1 MRTKGDVTVF
11 SDGTMNV
18 YNRSLAEELWYDY
31 KDFDKSPKK
40 NQKKKKKPADLSA
53 RRYERAAVFALCEF
67 FCQVLGSWYNQG
79 QEKGCFPT
87 GTGEDILFVF
97 RAFSSTAL
105 GAAERN
111 VEDSEFSRLYSL
123 LERYC
128 RHDGSVWEVMTG
140 DHLSKTEE
148 KMDDFLTR
156 VENRTSFRRF
166 MPWSEQTKSIIE
178 RLSGLLRRRD

>member
-1 MRTKGDVTVF
+1 
-11 SDGTMNV
+11 
-18 YNRSLAEELWYDY
+18 
-31 KDFDKSPKK
+31 
-40 NQKKKKKPADLSA
+40 
-53 RRYERAAVFALCEF
+53 
-67 FCQVLGSWYNQG
+67 VLGSWYNQG

-97 RAFSSTAL
+97 RTFSSTAL

-111 VEDSEFSRLYSL
+111 VEDSEFSGLYSL

-156 VENRTSFRRF
+156 VESRTSFRRF

-178 RLSGLLRRRD
+178 RLSGLLKRHG

>member
-1 MRTKGDVTVF
+1 MRTKGDITVF

-31 KDFDKSPKK
+31 KDFAHRAAKYRKMNKK
-40 NQKKKKKPADLSA
+40 DAELSA

-79 QEKGCFPT
+79 QEKGCFPV

-105 GAAERN
+105 GTEKN
-111 VEDSEFSRLYSL
+111 VKDSVEDTFSKDIFSKYILEHYQEIDFKNFLPL
-123 LERYC
+123 L
-128 RHDGSVWEVMTG
+128 D
-140 DHLSKTEE
+140 
-148 KMDDFLTR
+148 
-156 VENRTSFRRF
+156 
-166 MPWSEQTKSIIE
+166 SINNICKIE
-178 RLSGLLRRRD
+178 

>member
-31 KDFDKSPKK
+31 KAFAHKAAKYREINKK
-40 NQKKKKKPADLSA
+40 DTELSA

-79 QEKGCFPT
+79 QEKGCFPA

-97 RAFSSTAL
+97 RTFSSTAL

-111 VEDSEFSRLYSL
+111 VEDSEFSGLYSL

-128 RHDGSVWEVMTG
+128 RHDGSMWEVMTG

-148 KMDDFLTR
+148 NMDDFLTR
-156 VENRTSFRRF
+156 VESRTSFRRF
-166 MPWSEQTKSIIE
+166 TPWSEQTKSIIE

>member
-1 MRTKGDVTVF
+1 MRTKGDITVF

-31 KDFDKSPKK
+31 KDFAHRAAKYRKMNKK
-40 NQKKKKKPADLSA
+40 DAELSA

-97 RAFSSTAL
+97 RTFASTAL
-105 GAAERN
+105 GAAESN
-111 VEDSEFSRLYSL
+111 VEDSEFSGLYSL

-128 RHDGSVWEVMTG
+128 RHNGSVWEVMTG

-156 VENRTSFRRF
+156 VESRTSFRRF
-166 MPWSEQTKSIIE
+166 TPWSEQTKSIIE